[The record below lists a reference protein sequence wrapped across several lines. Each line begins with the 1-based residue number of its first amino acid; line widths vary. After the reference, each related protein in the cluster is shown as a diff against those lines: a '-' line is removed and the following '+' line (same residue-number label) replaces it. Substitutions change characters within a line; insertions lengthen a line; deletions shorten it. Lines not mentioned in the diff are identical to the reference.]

1 MSDVEGDDAPAAAVA
16 APVVAS
22 SGPMG
27 IDAAIQVSI
36 NIHILNIKQPRCIP
50 IKLKIA
56 LYRYPYSIVLVAA
69 FQTMHLVVQ
78 KIIFKNSGYNKKK

>member
-27 IDAAIQVSI
+27 IDAAIQVII
-36 NIHILNIKQPRCIP
+36 NIHILNRKQPSCEIKRKIVFQDIP
-50 IKLKIA
+50 L
-56 LYRYPYSIVLVAA
+56 SSVLVVTFPAC
-69 FQTMHLVVQ
+69 
-78 KIIFKNSGYNKKK
+78 SW